1 MKNEKELLQE
11 RCDLLKRQHVRLQS
25 NFRRMVRDSEEAD
38 KMLDWLNE
46 VKKEIEEIE
55 KIESQLNSF

>member
-11 RCDLLKRQHVRLQS
+11 RCDLLKRQHERLQR

-46 VKKEIEEIE
+46 VKKEIMDIE
-55 KIESQLNSF
+55 KQLNAL